1 MATSMASDGQIFPT
15 KGNGCQ
21 LKKRAGIFM
30 NKSLKVERSSDKAKP
45 GHVIMVHG
53 GYVKVLRGGKCIP
66 WERGR

>member
-1 MATSMASDGQIFPT
+1 
-15 KGNGCQ
+15 
-21 LKKRAGIFM
+21 M

-45 GHVIMVHG
+45 GHIIMVHG